1 MSTFNNDNAGTT
13 RKNRITEAF
22 QAAVLHYQHLT
33 LKAEEKLDLCQASE
47 MAYECE
53 AALELFQNRQIQEGP
68 ELRHLLEAYRSSLIE
83 RGFHFQAL
91 KVRQL
96 IGSEAQ

>member
-1 MSTFNNDNAGTT
+1 MSIFKNNKAEPICKNAIQDTL
-13 RKNRITEAF
+13 
-22 QAAVLHYQHLT
+22 QAAVLHYRHLAF
-33 LKAEEKLDLCQASE
+33 KAEGPDEFHQASE

-53 AALELFQNRQIQEGP
+53 AALELFQDRQVHEGP
-68 ELRHLLEAYRSSLIE
+68 ELRQLFEAYESSLIE

-96 IGSEAQ
+96 TGSEAQ